1 MTSNLTDEEAERA
14 RRDGEAFGREIGER
28 AMVEVR
34 RTALTFAELTTQQV
48 QLKSVG
54 PRASRAIEVG
64 AMGKR
69 QDGMKRE
76 AATAWADGAAAGF
89 EAAMHEAAST
99 PEDNTAAAGSHTP
112 AGLHEAGYAHGCAT
126 AQNAVAAIQRAR
138 SDEEIGQALQQ
149 AKRALVVGLRDY
161 AVDHDEADV
170 EAWSRAALAAYE
182 DRTMH
187 VRLGAGPAS

>member
-1 MTSNLTDEEAERA
+1 MTSNRMDEEVERA
-14 RRDGEAFGREIGER
+14 RHDGEAFGREIGER
-28 AMVEVR
+28 AMGEVR
-34 RTALTFAELTTQQV
+34 RIALTLAEASTQQA

-54 PRASRAIEVG
+54 PRASRAIDVG

-89 EAAMHEAAST
+89 EAAMNEAAST
-99 PEDNTAAAGSHTP
+99 PEDDTAAAGSCAP

-138 SDEEIGQALQQ
+138 SEEEISQALEQ
-149 AKRALVVGLRDY
+149 AKRALVAGLRDY
-161 AVDHDEADV
+161 AIDHDEADV

-182 DRTMH
+182 DHTMH

>member
-69 QDGMKRE
+69 QDGMRRE

-112 AGLHEAGYAHGCAT
+112 AGLHEAGHAHGCAT
-126 AQNAVAAIQRAR
+126 AQNAVEAIQRAR
-138 SDEEIGQALQQ
+138 SEEEVHQALHE
-149 AKRALVVGLRDY
+149 AKRALVAGLRAY
-161 AVDHDEADV
+161 AIDHDAADV

-182 DRTMH
+182 DHTKH
-187 VRLGAGPAS
+187 VRLVAGPA